1 MHFLTNITIT
11 PLGLNYKIINMVTSI
26 DDKSEF
32 EEYVGNS
39 EYDYEIFEGKKKA
52 WNEYR
57 DSFGCG
63 NIEYEETNEF
73 EDMF

>member
-1 MHFLTNITIT
+1 
-11 PLGLNYKIINMVTSI
+11 MVTSI